1 MEQRTVL
8 ITGAS
13 RGIGAACARLF
24 AQRGYAVAVNY
35 ASSEERALTLV
46 RELRQKGGVALAIR
60 ADVGDAEQAA
70 EMVRRV
76 LQEWGH
82 LDVLVCNA
90 GVGHQGLF
98 GEMNYAQWRRVF
110 QVNVDGVYHC
120 CQAVLPHF
128 IHRKEGRIVSLSSM
142 WGQVGA
148 SCEVAYSAS
157 KAAVIGLTRA
167 LAKELGPS
175 GITVNCV
182 APGVI
187 DTDMNGRL
195 SPEVMEALR
204 EETPLERLGRP
215 EDVARTVYFLAS
227 EEGGFFTGQVLS
239 PNGGFV
245 MV

>member
-1 MEQRTVL
+1 MERKTVL

-24 AQRGYAVAVNY
+24 AKKGYAVAVNY
-35 ASSEERALTLV
+35 ASSEEKALTLV
-46 RELRQKGGVALAIR
+46 RELRQQGGVALAIR
-60 ADVGDAEQAA
+60 ADVGNADQAG
-70 EMVRRV
+70 EMIRQV
-76 LQEWGH
+76 LQEWGT

-90 GVGHQGLF
+90 GVGQQSLF
-98 GEMNYAQWRRVF
+98 GNTAYPQWRRVF

-128 IHRKEGRIVSLSSM
+128 ISRKMGRIVTLSSM

-157 KAAVIGLTRA
+157 KAAVIGMTRA

-187 DTDMNGRL
+187 ETEMNGRL
-195 SPEVMEALR
+195 SPEDLEALR